1 MKRLFKHN
9 GKAYVIHRSIP
20 VSFFT
25 DKKGMIDSD
34 EIKEWRDY
42 LPFVNHVLKNET
54 HYLFAET
61 IEDVNTIEENIE
73 NVVE

>member
-9 GKAYVIHRSIP
+9 GRAYVIHRSIP
-20 VSFFT
+20 ISFFT
-25 DKKGMIDSD
+25 DKSGIIDS
-34 EIKEWRDY
+34 EHIKEWRDY

-61 IEDVNTIEENIE
+61 IDDVEEIENSIEEM
-73 NVVE
+73 VD

>member
-20 VSFFT
+20 ISFFT

-42 LPFVNHVLKNET
+42 LPFVDHVLRTET
-54 HYLFAET
+54 HYLFVET
-61 IEDVNTIEENIE
+61 IQDAEIIEEM
-73 NVVE
+73 VG